1 MPQLRPLLWTCVYI
15 QCLWYTFYEGRIE
28 LKTRNSCHYLLVNP
42 VLEISI
48 QKNNQYH
55 VDKQIVFASAN
66 F

>member
-1 MPQLRPLLWTCVYI
+1 M
-15 QCLWYTFYEGRIE
+15 
-28 LKTRNSCHYLLVNP
+28 VNP